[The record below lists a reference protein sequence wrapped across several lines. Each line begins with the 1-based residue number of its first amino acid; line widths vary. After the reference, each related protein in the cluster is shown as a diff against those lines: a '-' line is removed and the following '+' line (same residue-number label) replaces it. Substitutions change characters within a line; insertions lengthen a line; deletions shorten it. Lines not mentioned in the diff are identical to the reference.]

1 MADPIAQQS
10 VEALLKEEIDLFGP
24 MPPAGAVELPLLGLV
39 LAVNRLRLHGEEPSL
54 WYWLIGISLSFFWLL
69 WMSKKI
75 IATDDKG
82 GYPVLVRQ
90 ARHDRPAWYV
100 NGTNPRLVFSFF
112 LFPLLNL
119 VQLSSPLLHFCA
131 VVYLIYGLV
140 NILVKLNRH
149 KQLSL
154 WLHEALGPETDE
166 VVKPIKMLHQIDSA
180 GLYVLQALPWW
191 MIRVEQSPHGYIAH
205 VWKPDSPRF
214 REVGLSQGKVKVYRY
229 LRPLVQRLVW
239 SQHQKNRVDKQVRL

>member
-1 MADPIAQQS
+1 MADPITQQS
-10 VEALLKEEIDLFGP
+10 VEELLKEENDLYGP
-24 MPPAGAVELPLLGLV
+24 MPRAGTIELPLLGLV

-119 VQLSSPLLHFCA
+119 VQLSSPLLHVCA
-131 VVYLIYGLV
+131 VVYLVYGLV
-140 NILVKLNRH
+140 NILVKLNRR

-154 WLHEALGPETDE
+154 WFYEAVGPETDE
-166 VVKPIKMLHQIDSA
+166 AIKPIKMLHQIDSA
-180 GLYVLQALPWW
+180 GLYVLQVLPWW
-191 MIRVEQSPHGYIAH
+191 MIRVEQSHHGYVAH

-214 REVGLSQGKVKVYRY
+214 QEVGLSQGKAKVYRY

-239 SQHQKNRVDKQVRL
+239 SQHQKNRAGKQVRL